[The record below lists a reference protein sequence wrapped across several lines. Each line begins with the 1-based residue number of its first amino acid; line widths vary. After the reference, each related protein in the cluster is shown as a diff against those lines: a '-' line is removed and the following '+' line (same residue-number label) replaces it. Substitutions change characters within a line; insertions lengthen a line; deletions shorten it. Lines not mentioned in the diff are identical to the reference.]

1 MVKQDPHVSRS
12 FEKDIYNSFIWNY
25 AMLHNYMED
34 VDALNINRE
43 TRKKTM
49 DLQGIRQLLEEIV
62 AGTDIPDANRR
73 KIIDNE
79 LKTIQGRRKQE
90 REAAEK
96 SMKSVNQET
105 TTPRQGG
112 RRSRKKRKHFR

>member
-1 MVKQDPHVSRS
+1 
-12 FEKDIYNSFIWNY
+12 
-25 AMLHNYMED
+25 
-34 VDALNINRE
+34 
-43 TRKKTM
+43 M

-62 AGTDIPDANRR
+62 AGTDIPDANLR

-79 LKTIQGRRKQE
+79 LKTIPGRRKQE